1 MTLDGGPR
9 IGVALGGGSAR
20 GLAHI
25 PFIEAMDE
33 LGLKPARIAGTSI
46 GALIGAGWASGMT
59 GSDLRAHAMSVLGT
73 MQTITG
79 RLWASHT
86 RDISRLFKQGLPIQ
100 LDPEDVVEAFL
111 PNAFV
116 ADFSD
121 LKIPLFIVATDY
133 AAWNQVVFDTGPL
146 VAAIAASVA
155 VPSFFRPMEHDNRLL
170 VDGGVTNP
178 LPLDIASVDSD
189 LTVAIDVNGE
199 PILIPPLKL
208 PSPLDVAAGSAQIMA
223 HHLSAHM
230 IAAYPPDIYVRPHV
244 QAFQA
249 HEFWRVRDILKT
261 GDRGKERFKRSLAN
275 KVDAFISG
283 TQRTP

>member
-1 MTLDGGPR
+1 M
-9 IGVALGGGSAR
+9 ALGGGSAR

-25 PFIEAMDE
+25 SFIEAMDE

-46 GALIGAGWASGMT
+46 GSLIGAGWASGMT
-59 GSDLRAHAMSVLGT
+59 GSDLRTHAMSVLGT
-73 MQTITG
+73 MQSITG

-111 PNAFV
+111 PDGFV
-116 ADFSD
+116 KDFSD
-121 LKIPLFIVATDY
+121 LRIPLFIVATDY

-146 VAAIAASVA
+146 RAAIAASVA
-155 VPSFFRPMEHDNRLL
+155 VPSFFKPMARDNRLL

-178 LPLDIASVDSD
+178 LPLDIASVDTD
-189 LTVAIDVNGE
+189 LRVAVDVNGE
-199 PILIPPLKL
+199 PILVPPLKL

-244 QAFQA
+244 QSFQA
-249 HEFWRVRDILKT
+249 HEFWRVAEILKA
-261 GDRGKERFKRSLAN
+261 GDHEKEHFKRQLADA
-275 KVDAFISG
+275 VEAFISA
-283 TQRTP
+283 R